1 MNPKRGFT
9 NEFKG
14 KGVEELLS
22 GASRPAQ
29 ICLKYD
35 IAVSLLYYWK
45 KQYSYG
51 KFDDAPIR
59 VTTMKDRIDKLE
71 KLVGRLTLENELLK
85 KALQN
90 NLSHPD
96 TIADRQVTWAQTY

>member
-1 MNPKRGFT
+1 MNQKRDFT
-9 NEFKG
+9 NEFKR
-14 KGVEELLS
+14 KVVEELLS
-22 GASRPAQ
+22 GSSRPAQ
-29 ICLKYD
+29 ICLKYN

-51 KFDDAPIR
+51 KFDDEPIR
-59 VTTMKDRIDKLE
+59 VTAMKDRIDKLE

-90 NLSHPD
+90 NLNCPD
-96 TIADRQVTWAQTY
+96 MALDRQVSYARSC